1 MNLSDIDIKY
11 LKLLVKEGAIVFVIA
26 EIIYHLLK
34 LIQLGAV
41 WDLFVAAIV
50 PGALILVLFHILW
63 KYNKEKENM
72 LGL

>member
-50 PGALILVLFHILW
+50 PEALILVLFHILW